1 MTDDDDD
8 EATCG
13 CLPSRQRSRAYG
25 WFVHLARGSIDVLL
39 LLLLLLL

>member
-25 WFVHLARGSIDVLL
+25 WCVHLDRGSIDVLL
-39 LLLLLLL
+39 LLLL